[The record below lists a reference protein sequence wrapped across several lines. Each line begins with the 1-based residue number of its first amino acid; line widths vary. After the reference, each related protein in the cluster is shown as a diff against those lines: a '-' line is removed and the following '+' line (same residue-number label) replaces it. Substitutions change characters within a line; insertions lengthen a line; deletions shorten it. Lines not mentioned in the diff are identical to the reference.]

1 MSALKEFAT
10 FITLNLANLAAT
22 YARLLA
28 EQGHGYE
35 AIPANNR
42 VTSGRKLLKAVSE
55 ACELESSTPLCR
67 LFAHQPLETG
77 ISRWPAAITPPAPFL
92 EVECLGQTLTPIVTN
107 LEAGKFLW
115 QLLAETRAAV
125 ADLTGAPF
133 TAPENSER
141 EAGLTEIEF
150 RFYKTT
156 QDAVMILDQDG
167 FIDCNQATL
176 KLFGYRSFDQFIK
189 THPSEQSPP
198 TQPDG
203 QDSRR
208 AANERIATAIRQG
221 SNRFEWLHRRA
232 DGSVF
237 PAEVLLTAIH
247 VNGNPILQAVVR
259 DITERKQAED
269 SLRESQARFAIAMEG
284 SNEGLWDW
292 NIPLNEVYFSP
303 RWKSMIG
310 YEDHELPNDFAEFE
324 SRLHPEDHDLVM
336 ASLAGYLEGRLA
348 EFELEF
354 RFRHKDG
361 SYRWILA
368 RAALVR
374 DDNGRP
380 VRIAGSHMDITD
392 RKQAAEKLARR
403 AADLQAVAEIS
414 TAAATILETERLL
427 QEVVDLAKARFGLYH
442 THIYLLKDPS
452 PTPPFEG
459 GGLEL
464 AAGAGS
470 VGRQMAAEG
479 WTIPL
484 EREQSLVAQA
494 ARTRRGVIVN
504 DVRQNPDFMPNPL
517 LPDTRAELA
526 VPMIVGDRVV
536 GVLDVQSAEVG
547 RFTAEDIHIQTTLAA
562 QVAAALQTAA
572 QYQQT
577 QAALTRAETL
587 AREQAVLNELG
598 QALTARL
605 SVDQVLE
612 EAYRQTSRLIDAAN
626 FYIGLYDPE
635 KEEITFRI
643 DVSESVIDREIVV
656 MPASEGIAGYII
668 RHHTAMLF
676 EDNVGARQQELGIT
690 MVGQEARSWLGVPL
704 MIGAEVLGVMAV
716 QSYSTPRLY
725 NEHDQEVLTA
735 IANQVAIALQN
746 ARHFEETAATLVEV
760 QESQQLLQTIIDATP
775 DWIFIKD
782 REHRYRLVNQ
792 GYANSLHL
800 KPEDF
805 IGKNDLELG
814 FPEDIVKGNPEK
826 GIRGFWADDREVM
839 ERGETKLVEVEP
851 AVVDDRPVFLR
862 TVKVPLADAAGAV
875 WGVLGFVSNI
885 TNQQQLLL
893 EVRQSQ
899 ELLRSIIDA
908 TPDWIFIKDQEHRYR
923 LVNQGYASALHMTP
937 DEFIGKDDLELGFPE
952 VLVKGDP
959 AQGIRGFWA
968 DDRLVMDSGETQIY
982 PNDPATIDGVVH
994 VFHTIKTPL
1003 RDAAGQVWGVLAF
1016 ARDVTDREKLLA
1028 DLEKLTQVQVAL
1040 SQATNE
1046 EEMLTAIVANLDPG
1060 RPDRLILQ
1068 YLETDQDDQPTVAE
1082 TVAVWDSGAIRPAD
1096 PDLHQRY
1103 PVDQFSLSKFWLA
1116 EPNDILVVTDVATD
1130 PRLDDDLRALLTNLH
1145 IGAFINLPL
1154 RSGNRWQGLIALDWT
1169 EPRTFDEVE
1178 QLLFRWLLE
1187 PAAAVVA
1194 RRRAYLAQTE
1204 ALSVAENRLR
1214 ETQVLQQLTQSLSGT
1229 VELAEIVR
1237 SFFWACQQLLGADYG
1252 VFSLV
1257 DQPAQRVKA
1266 VGGFNVS
1273 DDHLRRANHP
1283 LDSRDIM
1290 ADIIR
1295 TGQTDIITGWDPRF
1309 DAENFE
1315 AEGMAGWGLRIFTPI
1330 TVRQEH
1336 IGLVEVGFKE
1346 KVDVSVQESQVKLL
1360 RTLIDQTT
1368 IALESSQ
1375 RFQASQKMAQRE
1387 RTIREITDKMR
1398 AATSLEQLVK
1408 TTAAELGQRFS
1419 ADYTLVELGVET
1431 GSASQSEQDNGHNL

>member
-1 MSALKEFAT
+1 MSALTEFAT
-10 FITLNLANLAAT
+10 FITLNLANLANT

-35 AIPANNR
+35 AIPLNSR
-42 VTSGRKLLKAVSE
+42 LTSGRKLLKAVSE

-67 LFAHQPLETG
+67 LFAPRPFETEAP
-77 ISRWPAAITPPAPFL
+77 RWPANITAPAPFL

-115 QLLAETRAAV
+115 QLLAETRATV
-125 ADLTGAPF
+125 L
-133 TAPENSER
+133 
-141 EAGLTEIEF
+141 
-150 RFYKTT
+150 
-156 QDAVMILDQDG
+156 
-167 FIDCNQATL
+167 QATGPADVTASL
-176 KLFGYRSFDQFIK
+176 VAPVAVTY
-189 THPSEQSPP
+189 PEQ
-198 TQPDG
+198 T
-203 QDSRR
+203 
-208 AANERIATAIRQG
+208 E
-221 SNRFEWLHRRA
+221 L
-232 DGSVF
+232 
-237 PAEVLLTAIH
+237 AESDFYQSLDV
-247 VNGNPILQAVVR
+247 
-259 DITERKQAED
+259 TERVQAEE
-269 SLRESQARFAIAMEG
+269 SLRKSQARFAIVMEG

-292 NIPLNEVYFSP
+292 NIPTNEVYFSP

-310 YEDHELPNDFAEFE
+310 YADHELPNDFAEFE

-361 SYRWILA
+361 SYRWILG

-374 DDNGRP
+374 DDNDRP

-403 AADLQAVAEIS
+403 AADLQAVAEVS
-414 TAAATILETERLL
+414 TAAAAILETERLL
-427 QEVVDLAKARFGLYH
+427 QEVVDLTKARFGLYH
-442 THIYLLKDPS
+442 AHIYLLD
-452 PTPPFEG
+452 TPPTSPPLQG
-459 GGLEL
+459 GGQGQVLRL

-494 ARTRRGVIVN
+494 ARSRRGVIVN

-526 VPMIVGDRVV
+526 VPMIVGDRVL

-547 RFTAEDIHIQTTLAA
+547 RFTNEDVHIQTTLAA

-656 MPASEGIAGYII
+656 IPASEGIAGYII
-668 RHHTAMLF
+668 RHRTAVLF
-676 EDNVGARQQELGIT
+676 EDNIGARQKELGIT

-716 QSYSTPRLY
+716 QSYTTPRLY
-725 NEHDQEVLTA
+725 NEHDREVLTA

-760 QESQQLLQTIIDATP
+760 QESQQLLQTIINATP

-782 REHRYRLVNQ
+782 QQHRYRLVNQ

-800 KPEDF
+800 TPADF
-805 IGKNDLELG
+805 IGRNDLELG

-839 ERGETKLVEVEP
+839 ERGEIKLVEVEP
-851 AVVDDRPVFLR
+851 AVVDGQPVFLR
-862 TVKVPLADAAGAV
+862 TVKVPLRDAAGEV

-885 TNQQQLLL
+885 T
-893 EVRQSQ
+893 E
-899 ELLRSIIDA
+899 
-908 TPDWIFIKDQEHRYR
+908 
-923 LVNQGYASALHMTP
+923 
-937 DEFIGKDDLELGFPE
+937 
-952 VLVKGDP
+952 
-959 AQGIRGFWA
+959 
-968 DDRLVMDSGETQIY
+968 
-982 PNDPATIDGVVH
+982 
-994 VFHTIKTPL
+994 
-1003 RDAAGQVWGVLAF
+1003 
-1016 ARDVTDREKLLA
+1016 REKLLA
-1028 DLEKLTQVQVAL
+1028 DLKKLTQIQAAL

-1082 TVAVWDSGAIRPAD
+1082 TVAVWDSGAIRPSD
-1096 PDLHQRY
+1096 PDLQQRY

-1130 PRLDDDLRALLTNLH
+1130 PRLDDNLRALLTQLH

-1214 ETQVLQQLTQSLSGT
+1214 ETQILQQLTQKLSSA
-1229 VELAEIVR
+1229 VELAEIVQA
-1237 SFFWACQQLLGADYG
+1237 FFWACQQLLGADYG

-1290 ADIIR
+1290 ADIVR
-1295 TGQTDIITGWDPRF
+1295 TGQTDIIAGWDPRF

-1315 AEGMAGWGLRIFTPI
+1315 AESMAEWGLRIFTPI

-1346 KVDVSVQESQVKLL
+1346 KVAVSVQESQVKLL
-1360 RTLIDQTT
+1360 RTLIDQTA
-1368 IALESSQ
+1368 IALENSQ
-1375 RFQASQKMAQRE
+1375 RYHTSQKMVWRE

-1398 AATSLEQLVK
+1398 AAASLEQLVK

-1419 ADYTLVELGVET
+1419 VDYTLVELGVET
-1431 GSASQSEQDNGHNL
+1431 GSTSQSEQDNGHIL

>member
-1 MSALKEFAT
+1 M
-10 FITLNLANLAAT
+10 
-22 YARLLA
+22 
-28 EQGHGYE
+28 
-35 AIPANNR
+35 
-42 VTSGRKLLKAVSE
+42 
-55 ACELESSTPLCR
+55 
-67 LFAHQPLETG
+67 
-77 ISRWPAAITPPAPFL
+77 
-92 EVECLGQTLTPIVTN
+92 
-107 LEAGKFLW
+107 
-115 QLLAETRAAV
+115 
-125 ADLTGAPF
+125 
-133 TAPENSER
+133 
-141 EAGLTEIEF
+141 
-150 RFYKTT
+150 
-156 QDAVMILDQDG
+156 
-167 FIDCNQATL
+167 
-176 KLFGYRSFDQFIK
+176 
-189 THPSEQSPP
+189 
-198 TQPDG
+198 
-203 QDSRR
+203 
-208 AANERIATAIRQG
+208 
-221 SNRFEWLHRRA
+221 
-232 DGSVF
+232 
-237 PAEVLLTAIH
+237 
-247 VNGNPILQAVVR
+247 
-259 DITERKQAED
+259 
-269 SLRESQARFAIAMEG
+269 
-284 SNEGLWDW
+284 
-292 NIPLNEVYFSP
+292 
-303 RWKSMIG
+303 
-310 YEDHELPNDFAEFE
+310 
-324 SRLHPEDHDLVM
+324 
-336 ASLAGYLEGRLA
+336 
-348 EFELEF
+348 
-354 RFRHKDG
+354 
-361 SYRWILA
+361 
-368 RAALVR
+368 
-374 DDNGRP
+374 
-380 VRIAGSHMDITD
+380 
-392 RKQAAEKLARR
+392 
-403 AADLQAVAEIS
+403 
-414 TAAATILETERLL
+414 
-427 QEVVDLAKARFGLYH
+427 
-442 THIYLLKDPS
+442 
-452 PTPPFEG
+452 
-459 GGLEL
+459 

-470 VGRQMAAEG
+470 VGRQMTAEG

-526 VPMIVGDRVV
+526 VPMLVGDRVV

-612 EAYRQTSRLIDAAN
+612 EAYRQTARLIDATN

-643 DVSESVIDREIVV
+643 NVSESVIDREIQI

-704 MIGAEVLGVMAV
+704 LIGAEVLGVMAV

-725 NEHDQEVLTA
+725 NEYDREVLTA

-782 REHRYRLVNQ
+782 
-792 GYANSLHL
+792 
-800 KPEDF
+800 
-805 IGKNDLELG
+805 
-814 FPEDIVKGNPEK
+814 
-826 GIRGFWADDREVM
+826 
-839 ERGETKLVEVEP
+839 
-851 AVVDDRPVFLR
+851 
-862 TVKVPLADAAGAV
+862 
-875 WGVLGFVSNI
+875 
-885 TNQQQLLL
+885 
-893 EVRQSQ
+893 
-899 ELLRSIIDA
+899 
-908 TPDWIFIKDQEHRYR
+908 QEHRYR

-937 DEFIGKDDLELGFPE
+937 EEFIGKDNLELGFPE
-952 VLVKGDP
+952 ALVKGDP
-959 AQGIRGFWA
+959 EQGIRGFWA
-968 DDRLVMDSGETQIY
+968 DDRLVMDSGQTQIY

-1016 ARDVTDREKLLA
+1016 ARDVTDREQLLA
-1028 DLEKLTQVQVAL
+1028 DLEKLTQIQAAL
-1040 SQATNE
+1040 SRATNE
-1046 EEMLTAIVANLDPG
+1046 EEMLTAIAVNLDSSQ
-1060 RPDRLILQ
+1060 PDRLILQ
-1068 YLETDQDDQPTVAE
+1068 YLETDPDDQPTAAE

-1096 PDLHQRY
+1096 PDLQQRY

-1116 EPNDILVVTDVATD
+1116 EPDEILVISDVSAD
-1130 PRLDDDLRALLTNLH
+1130 PRLDDNLRALLTQLH

-1178 QLLFRWLLE
+1178 QLLFRWWLE

-1214 ETQVLQQLTQSLSGT
+1214 ETQILQQLTQSLSGA
-1229 VELAEIVR
+1229 VELAEIVQA
-1237 SFFWACQQLLGADYG
+1237 FFWACQQLLGADYG

-1257 DQPAQRVKA
+1257 DQLAQRVKA

-1290 ADIIR
+1290 ADIVR

-1315 AEGMAGWGLRIFTPI
+1315 AEGMGAWPLRIFSPI

-1336 IGLVEVGFKE
+1336 VGLVEVGFKE
-1346 KVDVSVQESQVKLL
+1346 KVDVSVQESQIKLL
-1360 RTLIDQTT
+1360 RTLIDQTA
-1368 IALESSQ
+1368 IALENSQ
-1375 RFQASQKMAQRE
+1375 RYQASQRIAQRE
-1387 RTIREITDKMR
+1387 RTIREITEKMR
-1398 AATSLEQLVK
+1398 AAVSLEQLIK
-1408 TTAAELGQRFS
+1408 TATIELGERLS
-1419 ADYTLVELGVET
+1419 AGHAVVELG
-1431 GSASQSEQDNGHNL
+1431 H